1 MLSWLQRSKLEQT
14 KVPDTSFVIDAVG
27 LRYSSLRKVDLAR
40 TGGDTSSSP
49 LSLRLQ
55 ELVEEGLALIDGGTV
70 LLPWSTVVSLR
81 DERDDVLTPIILE
94 LPKTSAIRPVLES
107 QGSVTDSSFSV
118 LVSGWV
124 DEEGS
129 SIRSEVRVV
138 GASIQL
144 ADQLSLMSKKV
155 WLLLEAVKEFHAVSV
170 DERSVSGN
178 EARFSKI
185 RQLAVEAHAP
195 LSNYLERTIV
205 LTPDRLSLSMRSS
218 RVADD
223 KIIEVEPTFAGAPD
237 RWLDTFDRQPLS
249 DRYDIPDGTSMTR
262 VVISEPVKAVLAE
275 IKRMPGRRVAGARAE
290 AFIRNPISVLGEN
303 ASGTVNPEQVEQAL
317 VDAGISSQRFLPHV
331 HRHSLG
337 HIESVSLTIDSV
349 GPEAQEAEYYHFSSH
364 AELSRFIDRLDAR
377 VSGGYQYCAWEGSD
391 LEIDGDTIDHLQL
404 MKDWLEEW
412 LKLSSWSANE
422 LFDLSNYSERIA
434 NIGNEVIDIVP
445 VIQKRSIDL
454 DWFVGNVLMAIAFSS
469 PDSGETVFV
478 PYTPEEILTARAAIE
493 RAQSAGQAE
502 VLLPKAPRAIPIDD
516 ANRALEIIEEATRDI
531 VKNEFKSERL
541 TQSISSDAERKRL
554 VLKTNIDAVD
564 YTESRAELLSL
575 PEGAEPA
582 LPRALLPAS
591 ILKPHQNTGVAWLQ
605 HLWRRSPVE
614 CRGALL
620 ADDMG
625 LGKTLQLL
633 TFIAACREENPDLE
647 PVLVVAPL
655 ALLANWQSE
664 IDHFFKPGSFTVLT
678 LYGQRLSELRI
689 PKREMAA
696 ELLANGITK
705 LLRKDWVGGASIV
718 LTTYETMRDLEFTL
732 AAQPW
737 SIMVCDEAQKIKNP
751 TAMVTRTAKKQR
763 VRFRIACTGTP
774 VENSLAD
781 LWCLFDF
788 IQPGLLGALNAFS
801 KKYREPIEAKTDS
814 QKAAVAE
821 LRSLIEPQTLR
832 RTKSEVARDLPD
844 KLVDDRCRS
853 LAMSERQR
861 ALYFSALEILKRDR
875 ASNNRM
881 AALSALH
888 RIRRLCSDPYWEQ
901 PGQGLILP
909 ASRLIGDSPK
919 LAWLVNH
926 LVELKNQSSDLDK
939 PHKVIV
945 FCEFR
950 DLQFSLQ
957 KVIRGRFELHAAI
970 VNGDTTTS
978 AEALNNRQ
986 RLIDKFQSSPG
997 FDVIILSP
1005 LAVGFGVNI
1014 QAANHVIHFTRTW
1027 NPAKEDQATDRAY
1040 RIGQT
1045 RDVTV
1050 YYPSVVGDGFRSFD
1064 EILHDLLE
1072 WRRGIA
1078 QDMLN
1083 APGELTIEHFEGLHT

>member
-1 MLSWLQRSKLEQT
+1 MLSWLQRSKPEQT
-14 KVPDTSFVIDAVG
+14 KAPGLSFVIEPAGLGYSIPQANESAPNDVDA
-27 LRYSSLRKVDLAR
+27 
-40 TGGDTSSSP
+40 SSSP
-49 LSLRLQ
+49 LLLRLQ
-55 ELVEEGLALIDGGTV
+55 DLVEEGLANVDGDMV
-70 LLPWSTVVSLR
+70 LLPWSTVVCLR
-81 DERDDVLTPIILE
+81 DEMDDVLTPIILG
-94 LPKTSAIRPVLES
+94 LPNISALRPVLES
-107 QGSVTDSSFSV
+107 NRSITDPDFLV
-118 LVSGWV
+118 FVSGWV
-124 DEEGS
+124 DAEGL
-129 SIRSEVRVV
+129 SIRNEVRVV
-138 GASIQL
+138 GASIQF
-144 ADQLSLMSKKV
+144 ADQLSLMSKKI
-155 WLLLEAVKEFHAVSV
+155 WLLLEAVKELHAVPIK
-170 DERSVSGN
+170 ERSVSGN
-178 EARFSKI
+178 EAMFSKI

-195 LSNYLERTIV
+195 LSNYLERTVV
-205 LTPDRLSLSMRSS
+205 LTPDRLSIELRSS
-218 RVADD
+218 RIADD
-223 KIIEVEPTFAGAPD
+223 KIVEVEPTFAGAPD

-262 VVISEPVKAVLAE
+262 VIVSEPVKAVLAE

-290 AFIRNPISVLGEN
+290 AFIRNPMSVLGEN
-303 ASGTVNPEQVEQAL
+303 ACGTVNPEQVEQAL
-317 VDAGISSQRFLPHV
+317 VDAGITNQRFVPHIR
-331 HRHSLG
+331 RHALG

-349 GPEAQEAEYYHFSSH
+349 GSEAREVEHYSFSSH
-364 AELSRFIDRLDAR
+364 AELSRFVDRLDAR
-377 VSGGYQYCAWEGSD
+377 VLGGYQYCAWEGSD
-391 LEIDGDTIDHLQL
+391 LEIDGDTVDYLQL
-404 MKDWLEEW
+404 MKGWIDEW
-412 LKLSSWSANE
+412 RKLGSWSANE

-434 NIGNEVIDIVP
+434 NIGIELVDVVP

-454 DWFVGNVLMAIAFSS
+454 EWFVGNVLMAIAFPS
-469 PDSGETVFV
+469 PDSDEIVFV
-478 PYTPEEILTARAAIE
+478 PYTKEEIVVAH
-493 RAQSAGQAE
+493 QSIKSAELAGQSE
-502 VLLPKAPRAIPIDD
+502 VLLPKAPRAIPNED
-516 ANRALEIIEEATRDI
+516 AHRALEIIEEATRDI
-531 VKNEFKSERL
+531 EKNEFKSERL
-541 TQSISSDAERKRL
+541 LRGVSSDKERKRL
-554 VLKTNIDAVD
+554 VLKSNIDTVD

-575 PEGAEPA
+575 PDEVEPE
-582 LPRALLPAS
+582 LPRALLPAT
-591 ILKPHQNTGVAWLQ
+591 ILKPHQRRGVAWLQ
-605 HLWRRSPVE
+605 HLWGRSPVA

-633 TFIAACREENPDLE
+633 TFIAACREENPDLD

-664 IDHFFKPGSFTVLT
+664 IDRFFKPGSFTVLT

-801 KKYREPIEAKTDS
+801 RKYREPIEAKTES

-832 RTKSEVARDLPD
+832 RTKSEVARDLPN

-875 ASNNRM
+875 ASNNPA

-901 PGQGLILP
+901 PGQGLLLQT
-909 ASRLIGDSPK
+909 SRLVGDSPK
-919 LAWLVNH
+919 LAWLVSH
-926 LVELKNQSSDLDK
+926 LEALKSQSLNIK
-939 PHKVIV
+939 NPHKVIV

-957 KVIRGRFELHAAI
+957 KVIRDRFDLQAAI

-1083 APGELTIEHFEGLHT
+1083 APGELTIEHFEGLHA